1 MSEVERLYRQLVRSL
16 AAGDPARLHQPL
28 QLSEIRDSI
37 LPYRSNRRALQLET
51 SEDYELAL
59 MRLCA
64 GEGGLAR
71 TEPEA
76 VQVEFA
82 AELRGSNPD
91 LTLLHKHE
99 QASVRLAPEPLRQIL
114 RPSNDLK
121 YAPPEQRQTPVQP
134 RSPQPAPAKQPAPV
148 KQSTP
153 ARKKPKETAPHC
165 VSCGG
170 ALPPGRKVQFCPQC
184 GTRQSPTHCSRCGAE
199 LEPGWKHCV
208 GCGAEVNP

>member
-1 MSEVERLYRQLVRSL
+1 MSELERLYRQLVRSL
-16 AAGDPARLHQPL
+16 SAGDPARLHQPL

-71 TEPEA
+71 TEPEE

-82 AELRGSNPD
+82 TELRSRNPD

-99 QASVRLAPEPLRQIL
+99 QVSLRLAPEPLRQIL

-121 YAPPEQRQTPVQP
+121 YAPREQRQPAVQP
-134 RSPQPAPAKQPAPV
+134 RPPQSAPTKQPAPAKQSAP
-148 KQSTP
+148 P
-153 ARKKPKETAPHC
+153 RKKLKETPPHC
-165 VSCGG
+165 VSCEA
-170 ALPPGRKVQFCPQC
+170 ALPPGRKVQFCPEC
-184 GTRQSPTHCSRCGAE
+184 GARQSPTHCSQCRTE

-208 GCGAEVNP
+208 GCGAAVNP